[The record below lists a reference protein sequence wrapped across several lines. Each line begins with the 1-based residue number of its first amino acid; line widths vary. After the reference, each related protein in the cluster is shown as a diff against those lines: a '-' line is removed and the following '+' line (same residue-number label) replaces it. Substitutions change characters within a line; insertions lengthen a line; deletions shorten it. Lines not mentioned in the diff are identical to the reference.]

1 MIALAYGIAGA
12 VLVLTAA
19 WGVRM
24 LRVLVIDDLSD
35 EEMTTRSEKSP
46 GVVTYLID
54 STGSVTQRLLFAV
67 YGRSR
72 VERLAQTLR
81 VAGNPEGLTPAVFIQ
96 REAGFMTLGLG
107 LCAIFALNGW
117 RLLGIVIGLL
127 FCVWMHAW
135 LFLVVKAR
143 TAQIERDLPDF
154 LDVFAVTVAA
164 GLPFRVAMDRVAE
177 YHSGPL
183 AEELRTTLR
192 EMQLGVPRRSAL
204 ERMRERSRSNNVATF
219 VTALLQAEEL
229 GTPLAEALQDI
240 SAEVRRERA
249 QQIRQAAT
257 KAQPKVSMVVTMT
270 IVPGVIVLVLGGM
283 LVMNMDALS
292 GLFADG

>member
-24 LRVLVIDDLSD
+24 LRVSVIDDLSD

-54 STGSVTQRLLFAV
+54 STGSVTQRLLLAV

-219 VTALLQAEEL
+219 VTALLTQ
-229 GTPLAEALQDI
+229 
-240 SAEVRRERA
+240 
-249 QQIRQAAT
+249 
-257 KAQPKVSMVVTMT
+257 
-270 IVPGVIVLVLGGM
+270 
-283 LVMNMDALS
+283 
-292 GLFADG
+292 